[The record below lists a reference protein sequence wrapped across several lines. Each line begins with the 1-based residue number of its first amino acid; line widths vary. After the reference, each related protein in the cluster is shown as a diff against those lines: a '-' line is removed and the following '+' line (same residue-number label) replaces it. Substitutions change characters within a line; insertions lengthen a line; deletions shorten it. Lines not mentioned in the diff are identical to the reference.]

1 MKTARTRAEA
11 ETIAPGFF
19 DSLVWMSSDTPYRSD
34 CVEEDRGMK
43 MINQGK
49 RLALGVLLM
58 VTVLGSC
65 ASIPI
70 LEITYGI
77 PPDSNS
83 LEGKEV
89 SFRVLDARSDKDMI
103 GPGAEKDLEQWAGDF
118 YLSLARGTKRGFRKG
133 IYGLPQLLEEVFRK
147 RLETVGVKVV
157 EAPGGEHPAL
167 VVALNG
173 FFLDL
178 TTVSV
183 VEKKWVATL
192 EYEARLE
199 NPDGSMAKQTISGKH
214 EKTKLIGLKQANEM
228 LGDLVTDAVNR
239 LDLERLFEQAG
250 V

>member
-1 MKTARTRAEA
+1 
-11 ETIAPGFF
+11 
-19 DSLVWMSSDTPYRSD
+19 MSYDVPYRSD
-34 CVEEDRGMK
+34 CVKEDRGMK

-49 RLALGVLLM
+49 RVAFRVLLM
-58 VTVLGSC
+58 AMVLGSC

-70 LEITYGI
+70 IEINYRI

-83 LEGKEV
+83 LKGKEV
-89 SFRVLDARSDKDMI
+89 TFRVEDARSDKNMI
-103 GPGAEKDLEQWAGDF
+103 GPGAEKDLEQWTGDF

-133 IYGLPQLLEEVFRK
+133 IYDLPQLLEEAFRK

-157 EAPGGEHPAL
+157 EASGGEHAEL

-173 FFLDL
+173 FHLDL

-192 EYEARLE
+192 EYEARLK
-199 NPDGSMAKQTISGKH
+199 NADGSMAKQTISGRH

-228 LGDLVTDAVNR
+228 LGDFFTDAVNR